1 MNFKTNIINTFTNW
15 NEAKD
20 FITGAL
26 RLVNNLAK
34 LIPTL
39 KSIYH
44 ENLKNWQF
52 SPNDCRYKEQ
62 AIKNS

>member
-15 NEAKD
+15 NEAND
-20 FITGAL
+20 FNTGAS
-26 RLVNNLAK
+26 RFVNNLAK
-34 LIPTL
+34 LITTL
-39 KSIYH
+39 KSLYH

-52 SPNDCRYKEQ
+52 LPNDCRYKEQ